1 MQSDSAGQDYATP
14 EHPWISLE
22 TIQDVEA
29 WMDLNNRE
37 LQELLDPKLSQYGSQ
52 GQGIC
57 FTLAHGGEIYLH
69 TNSEGD
75 VLLDVSHEAEWVGP
89 LISASTQVAMPRG
102 QIWILPQHVLL
113 QLILGLNS
121 LIASSRLVLKH
132 EYRARKS

>member
-1 MQSDSAGQDYATP
+1 MQSDSAGQDYTTP

-37 LQELLDPKLSQYGSQ
+37 LQELMDPKLAQYGAQ

-57 FTLAHGGEIYLH
+57 LRLAHGGEIYLH

-75 VLLDVSHEAEWVGP
+75 VWLDLTAEAEWVAP
-89 LISASTQVAMPRG
+89 VISATTQLAAPRG
-102 QIWILPQHVLL
+102 QIWILPQGALL

-121 LIASSRLVLKH
+121 LIASSHLVLKH
-132 EYRARKS
+132 AYRTRKN

>member
-1 MQSDSAGQDYATP
+1 MQTEPSGQHSVTP
-14 EHPWISLE
+14 EHPWVSLE

-37 LQELLDPKLSQYGSQ
+37 LQELLDPKLGQYGSQ

-57 FTLAHGGEIYLH
+57 FSLAHGGEIYLH
-69 TNSEGD
+69 TNSDGD
-75 VLLDVSHEAEWVGP
+75 VLLDVSNEAEWIAPV
-89 LISASTQVAMPRG
+89 ISATTQVAPPRG

-132 EYRARKS
+132 EYRTRKS

>member
-1 MQSDSAGQDYATP
+1 MHSESTGKDLQTP

-37 LQELLDPKLSQYGSQ
+37 LQEMLDPKLVQYGTQ

-57 FTLAHGGEIYLH
+57 FSLTYGGELYLH

-75 VLLDVSHEAEWVGP
+75 VLLDLTAEAEWVAP
-89 LISASTQVAMPRG
+89 VISATTQLAAPRG
-102 QIWILPQHVLL
+102 QIWVLPQHALL

-121 LIASSRLVLKH
+121 LIASSHLVLKH
-132 EYRARKS
+132 EYRTRKN